1 MPTIYI
7 VEIADTDPDTGTLTY
22 DFDDDYL
29 NPDQIKT
36 LADVA
41 EERGSYAVID
51 ADADG
56 NDTASYFGD
65 YAACQKDIAA
75 HPARDG
81 LTRRT
86 VLVIRWSMSEPEE
99 LS

>member
-1 MPTIYI
+1 MPTIHI
-7 VEIADTDPDTGTLTY
+7 VEIADTDPNTGTLTY
-22 DFDDDYL
+22 DLDDDHL
-29 NPDQIKT
+29 TADQIKT
-36 LADVA
+36 LADAA

-51 ADADG
+51 ADTDG
-56 NDTASYFGD
+56 NDVASYFGD
-65 YAACQKDIAA
+65 YAACQKDIAD
-75 HPARDG
+75 HPAGEG